1 MIVFGLS
8 KVLADPGNFS
18 VRENLM
24 RRRFVEGYGEGRAIT
39 RRKV

>member
-1 MIVFGLS
+1 MPVMGVQMIVFGLS

-24 RRRFVEGYGEGRAIT
+24 RRRFCRELR
-39 RRKV
+39 